1 MVDADRQENEHADK
15 QNDAERL
22 VVAHASIVSQDPRL
36 VEARSA
42 GGRGSERAP
51 GRMLAILSK

>member
-22 VVAHASIVSQDPRL
+22 VVAHALIVTQDPRL
-36 VEARSA
+36 VVARSA
-42 GGRGSERAP
+42 GGRGSERCR
-51 GRMLAILSK
+51 GECLQF